1 MTSVDTSLGINEMTR
16 TSERGGARLKFI
28 IVVAIIGIVAY
39 AGYQFIPVLYQAYQ
53 IKDLM
58 KHEVDAA
65 VALNKPTSWITEQL
79 VKSGP
84 EYGIPKDA
92 IITPA
97 QQDSRMELRV
107 QYRQP
112 IEFPGF
118 VYDYDF
124 DHTVK
129 SSNFLSIK

>member
-1 MTSVDTSLGINEMTR
+1 MNTMTR
-16 TSERGGARLKFI
+16 TSEHGGARLKFI
-28 IVVAIIGIVAY
+28 IVVAIIGVVAY
-39 AGYQFIPVLYQAYQ
+39 AGYQFIPVFYQAYQ

-65 VALNKPTSWITEQL
+65 VALGKPPSWITEQL
-79 VKSGP
+79 VKIGP

-92 IITPA
+92 VITPTL
-97 QQDSRMELRV
+97 QDSRVELRV

-118 VYDYDF
+118 VYNYDF
-124 DHTVK
+124 DNTVK

>member
-1 MTSVDTSLGINEMTR
+1 MNTMTR

-28 IVVAIIGIVAY
+28 IVLAIIGSVAY
-39 AGYQFIPVLYQAYQ
+39 VGYQFVPVLYQAYQ

-65 VALNKPTSWITEQL
+65 VALGKPPSWITEQL
-79 VKSGP
+79 TKVGP
-84 EYGIPKDA
+84 EYGLPKDA
-92 IITPA
+92 VITPTV
-97 QQDSRMELRV
+97 QDSRVELRV

-112 IEFPGF
+112 IELPGF
-118 VYDYDF
+118 VYNYDF
-124 DHTVK
+124 DNTVK

>member
-1 MTSVDTSLGINEMTR
+1 M
-16 TSERGGARLKFI
+16 
-28 IVVAIIGIVAY
+28 AY
-39 AGYQFIPVLYQAYQ
+39 EGYQFIPVFYQDYQ

-58 KHEVDAA
+58 KHEVDTA
-65 VALNKPTSWITEQL
+65 VALGKPTSWITEQL

-92 IITPA
+92 VVTPSA
-97 QQDSRMELRV
+97 QDNRIELRV
-107 QYRQP
+107 QFAQP
-112 IEFPGF
+112 IEWFPGV

-124 DHTVK
+124 DNTVK